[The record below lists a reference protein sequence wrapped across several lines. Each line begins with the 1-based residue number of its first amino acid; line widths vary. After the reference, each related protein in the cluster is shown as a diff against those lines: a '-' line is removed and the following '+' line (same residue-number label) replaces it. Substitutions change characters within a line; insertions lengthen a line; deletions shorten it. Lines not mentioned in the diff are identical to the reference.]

1 MSSIKTTEKEGDVS
15 IGRHVGIGGNANVQG
30 NVVVHMNM
38 RVEGWLDAKNIKG
51 SNKGIFTT
59 VKKLREAYP
68 RPHDGWWAIVGNTLP
83 SPIYVGDGGEW
94 VATGESGGT
103 PTLEDTDGAL
113 QRAVEEVK
121 EKLTD
126 SKKAIEDMVK
136 NLPIAQEAGDSATSV
151 MSQKAVSDAIKGLED
166 KVQES
171 AQAIKSVSE
180 LGGVILGKEEV
191 ITPYEFTEGKE
202 EKGQIFP
209 LKWINIGGTYIH
221 FMINVDG
228 YDAVKLIGHSEKT
241 VKIAFLK
248 SIDNKRNGE
257 DALFAGENKL
267 TSISANTEVTLKIPT
282 DAKFLFVE
290 GGTIFGRS
298 YLQSLTLI
306 KNAKSGI
313 LKQVTAN
320 TESLDKA
327 LKLATESAQA
337 AGAAVSLREK
347 LYGKKTIVSKDSGAT
362 VRTHK
367 IVLGKWGN
375 GLYKHMLVSIKG
387 YEKVH
392 LVANPTEGFEYTFLV
407 DDENLQQTKTAPTFA
422 KNYKSEVKAKA
433 GEDIFVDVP
442 VDADYLYVLFYYE
455 FYTPKNKMEPSLIE
469 LIKEGDFEGLKK
481 GNSTSYNDGKSV
493 VTLGSSLSQCGQ
505 EFKTLSWVERVN
517 DLVDINIVNSA
528 RSGGNL
534 ETNID
539 CVSNGDLIYYDSVK
553 TKIVVSRKCYWSFKP
568 SYFLWGNAAN
578 GTPAGGL
585 NLYNQLKKA
594 YAVTRQH
601 GAQMILG
608 GEDASLIG
616 QYENNNH
623 LPLLGG
629 AKAYDAC
636 IKSFAKD
643 FNVLVSPISVVHDKL
658 THSASYGDLVY
669 KGTVEK
675 FMGVHGGYRCSSPFL
690 MHADLLGRLP
700 LSKSIKAY
708 KVRETY
714 KNGSPSV
721 TDLVYQGNEER
732 LKFFRGLMPGTNGI
746 TPVQKIDNMDNGSHS
761 VPETAI
767 AMTDRVYDSETYH
780 FLNGD
785 EVTFYKWALFEA
797 ILEQVLIDKFTF
809 SVISSKR
816 PTGVYYAVINEGVTE
831 WKSANFDYS
840 DGVVSFTANDEDSV
854 IDVSTQDF
862 RKKHILQDYDKVRI
876 LVNYA
881 DEESWTMAK
890 PVVSGYNGA
899 AKSVQGVENKLR
911 KFGTELMDKT
921 SVESGWTF
929 GGGASVKAF
938 PASMANYTRYND
950 VKKHIQLEV
959 DGDSCSKT
967 ITIEKG
973 VSRVAVRVVTQMFP
987 KYATKRFVGTE
998 DENSEYV
1005 DATQAT
1011 VRPADYNCGKL
1022 IVTLN
1027 KSAVQHAIIDNGW
1040 SESYFEFDVD
1050 SSESEISIKI
1060 ERDTLVD
1067 DSYINHLRPLMIH
1080 DVSVQKIW

>member
-1 MSSIKTTEKEGDVS
+1 MSSVKTTQLDGDVS
-15 IGRHVGIGGNANVQG
+15 VGRNTSIGGSLTIQG
-30 NVVVHMNM
+30 GG
-38 RVEGWLDAKNIKG
+38 RVKGTFVIDGWLDAKNIKG

-121 EKLTD
+121 EKLTE

-151 MSQKAVSDAIKGLED
+151 MSQKAVSDAIKGLDD
-166 KVQES
+166 KVRENTDAVKAVSKLEES
-171 AQAIKSVSE
+171 IV
-180 LGGVILGKEEV
+180 GKEEV

-202 EKGQIFP
+202 EKGQIFS
-209 LKWINIGGTYIH
+209 LKWTNIGGTYIH
-221 FMINVDG
+221 FIINVDG
-228 YDAVKLIGHSEKT
+228 YDAVKLIGHSEKQ
-241 VKIAFLK
+241 VKVAFLK

-257 DALFAGENKL
+257 DVLFAGENKL

-306 KNAKSGI
+306 KHAKSGI
-313 LKQVTAN
+313 LKQVAAN
-320 TESLDKA
+320 KESLDKA

-337 AGAAVSLREK
+337 AGTAVSLQEK
-347 LYGKKTIVSKDSGAT
+347 LYGKKITVTKDSGAT

-367 IVLGKWGN
+367 IALGKWGN
-375 GLYKHMLVSIKG
+375 STYKHLLVPIKG

-407 DDENLQQTKTAPTFA
+407 DDENLQQTRTSPTYA
-422 KNYKSEVKAKA
+422 QNYRGEVKAKA
-433 GEDIFVDVP
+433 GEDFFVDVP
-442 VDADYLYVLFYYE
+442 IDADYLYVLFYNE
-455 FYTPKNKMEPSLIE
+455 FHTPKNKMEPSLIE

-481 GNSTSYNDGKSV
+481 GNSTGYNDGKSV

-505 EFKTLSWVERVN
+505 EFKTLSWVERLN

-528 RSGGNL
+528 KSGGNL

-539 CVSNGDLIYYDSVK
+539 SVSKGDLVYYDSVK

-658 THSASYGDLVY
+658 TFSDSYGTLPY

-690 MHADLLGRLP
+690 MHADLLSRLP

-708 KVRETY
+708 KIRETY
-714 KNGSPSV
+714 KGGNPTV

-746 TPVQKIDNMDNGSHS
+746 TPVQKIDNMDNGSFS

-767 AMTDRVYDSETYH
+767 AMIDRVYDSETYH

-785 EVTFYKWALFEA
+785 EITFYKWALFEA

-854 IDVSTQDF
+854 IDASTQDF

-881 DEESWTMAK
+881 DEENWTMAK
-890 PVVSGYNGA
+890 PVVSGYNGV
-899 AKSVQGVENKLR
+899 AKSVQNIENKLR

-973 VSRVAVRVVTQMFP
+973 VSRVAVRVVAQMFP

-1005 DATQAT
+1005 DATKAT
-1011 VRPADYNCGKL
+1011 IRPADYNCGKL

-1050 SSESEISIKI
+1050 SSDTEVSIKI

-1067 DSYINHLRPLMIH
+1067 NSYINHLRPVMIH
-1080 DVSVQKIW
+1080 DVSVQKIR